1 MSFFLLSETRKK
13 GGSIMKEEQIL
24 QMYVTFL
31 PIEAVEGFADR
42 ALLPYLDLESGVSC
56 YGSN

>member
-1 MSFFLLSETRKK
+1 
-13 GGSIMKEEQIL
+13 MKEEQIL